1 MPNGIID
8 RNINNFCL
16 FRNMKKSSV
25 FFVYQAKVGGVYFV
39 VKTTSPKSE
48 SEKSV
53 RMSKSP
59 KLFGLLDGRVVGLG
73 CSIIFGLS
81 ALSSKFGAKRSIYY
95 EIDTPAKVDHFL
107 SLYQ

>member
-1 MPNGIID
+1 M
-8 RNINNFCL
+8 F
-16 FRNMKKSSV
+16 

-48 SEKSV
+48 PEKSV

-59 KLFGLLDGRVVGLG
+59 KLFGLLDGRVVG

-81 ALSSKFGAKRSIYY
+81 ALSSKFGAKHSIYY
-95 EIDTPAKVDHFL
+95 KIYTPAKVDHFL